1 MTSPSLVVIF
11 LSLFI
16 KIPYENLT
24 ISSVTKREIGT
35 KFLNNKIHDPNFIKN
50 FIIMLY
56 CQ

>member
-1 MTSPSLVVIF
+1 VTSPSLVVIF